1 MCYTSKVNCKRNYG
15 SKKLFQIHQIKGG
28 KLMSEKVMTI
38 SIPEGSK
45 CRKVEVTDDGSI
57 VELFLLEDEDSTI
70 EVTKRPA
77 EGKWFDIDP
86 LAIDQKLF
94 EKKRNDSEQET
105 TRKLILE
112 AFTLVKENPE
122 KYGKPF
128 QTMIP
133 KKTWKFIKTRRER
146 IEIFES
152 IFSDYSSA
160 DWVHQSLEW
169 AQRIANGESWESI
182 CNEGDMTDY
191 YRLVVWKQ
199 GWYERIGGSFKCFS
213 LRPASYIHYIFFF
226 FLPSISD
233 LNSSVP
239 LLMRLKK

>member
-1 MCYTSKVNCKRNYG
+1 
-15 SKKLFQIHQIKGG
+15 
-28 KLMSEKVMTI
+28 MSEKVMRI
-38 SIPEGSK
+38 SIPEGLK
-45 CRKVEVTDDGSI
+45 GRRAKVTDDGSI

-86 LAIDQKLF
+86 LAIDQKPF

-112 AFTLVKENPE
+112 AFTVVKKNPE
-122 KYGKPF
+122 RYGKPF

-133 KKTWKFIKTRRER
+133 KKTWELETFKELKVL
-146 IEIFES
+146 IELYNS
-152 IFSDYSSA
+152 LGYSTA

-182 CNEGDMTDY
+182 CNKGDITNY
-191 YRLVVWKQ
+191 YRLVVWKE
-199 GWYERIGGSFKCFS
+199 GRMELVGGSFMTFILQPS
-213 LRPASYIHYIFFF
+213 SYVHHNPGISKYELNYI
-226 FLPSISD
+226 
-233 LNSSVP
+233 VP
-239 LLMRLKK
+239 LLMRFKK